1 MVKISLFYCYE
12 EVFTLMNIWMIGKN
26 SMKHHY
32 LKKKRKDFYSKLNM
46 EYITDTD
53 YAHAFAKILYK
64 NFRGLS

>member
-1 MVKISLFYCYE
+1 MDDWEKLNETSLPE
-12 EVFTLMNIWMIGKN
+12 
-26 SMKHHY
+26 
-32 LKKKRKDFYSKLNM
+32 KKRKDFYSKLNM